1 MCEKKKKKKRKE
13 RNCITEGLKRV
24 SLGVQMKIFYNS
36 EHCIGVSE
44 KKIYDLGNNFKKE
57 LLKGCNLKYTPIED
71 NHNLE
76 AVIRSFEIKE
86 QEYIEQLKKYYE
98 SLCKR

>member
-1 MCEKKKKKKRKE
+1 M
-13 RNCITEGLKRV
+13 NCLTYLLKLI
-24 SLGVQMKIFYNS
+24 SQGVQMKIFYNGD
-36 EHCIGVSE
+36 HCIGVSN

-57 LLKGCNLKYTPIED
+57 LLKGCNLKYTLIED
-71 NHNLE
+71 NHDLE

-98 SLCKR
+98 SI

>member
-1 MCEKKKKKKRKE
+1 M
-13 RNCITEGLKRV
+13 NCLTYLLKLI
-24 SLGVQMKIFYNS
+24 SQGVQMKIFYNS

-44 KKIYDLGNNFKKE
+44 KKIYDLGNYFKKE

-71 NHNLE
+71 NHDLE

-86 QEYIEQLKKYYE
+86 QYYIEQLKKYYE
-98 SLCKR
+98 NIWKQN